1 MSYLVKLTRTNGS
14 NKIVEK
20 AGLRGMRT
28 LVSIE
33 NENRKKTFKMHKL
46 EGWST
51 IKGAQKYIEQDQ
63 KYFAESDWKTDY
75 DIIIKL

>member
-1 MSYLVKLTRTNGS
+1 MSYLVKITRSNGS

-28 LVSIE
+28 LVSIG
-33 NENRKKTFKMHKL
+33 NEDRKETFKSRIL

-51 IKGAQKYIEQDQ
+51 IKGAQRYIEQDQ
-63 KYFAESDWKTDY
+63 KYYGESNWQTDY

>member
-1 MSYLVKLTRTNGS
+1 MSYLVKITRTNGS
-14 NKIVEK
+14 DKIVEK
-20 AGLRGMRT
+20 AGLRGMQT

-33 NENRKKTFKMHKL
+33 NEDKKGTFKSRKL

-51 IKGAQKYIEQDQ
+51 IKGAQRYIEQDQ
-63 KYFAESDWKTDY
+63 KYHGESNWQTDY

>member
-1 MSYLVKLTRTNGS
+1 MSYLVKITRTNGS
-14 NKIVEK
+14 DKIVEK

-33 NENRKKTFKMHKL
+33 NEDKKETFKSRKL

-51 IKGAQKYIEQDQ
+51 IKGAQRYIEQDQ
-63 KYFAESDWKTDY
+63 KYYGESNWQTDY

>member
-1 MSYLVKLTRTNGS
+1 MSYLVKITRSNGS

-33 NENRKKTFKMHKL
+33 NEDRKETFKSRIL

-51 IKGAQKYIEQDQ
+51 IKGAQRYIEQDQ
-63 KYFAESDWKTDY
+63 KYYGESDWQTDY